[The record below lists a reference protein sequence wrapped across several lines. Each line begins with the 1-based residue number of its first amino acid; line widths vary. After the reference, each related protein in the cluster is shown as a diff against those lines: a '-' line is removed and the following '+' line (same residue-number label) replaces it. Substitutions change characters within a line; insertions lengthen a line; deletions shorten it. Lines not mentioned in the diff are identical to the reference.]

1 MKAYSVKNVMAAKFK
16 TLQLDGEWSEAF
28 GNVQLTGT
36 WMIYGGTKNGK
47 TTLTMKLVKYL
58 TKFGKVAYNS
68 VEEGFILTTQMVM
81 ERVGMM
87 EVAGKLVLLDKE
99 PTQALIKRLNKRKS
113 PNIIV
118 IDTVQFAELT
128 FSEYKKIK
136 LMYPNKLFIYVS
148 HTEGKMPEGKVARKI
163 LKDASVA
170 IRVEGFKGFPV
181 SRYGGGKTIIIN
193 EERAD
198 EYWGLSGKFIK

>member
-1 MKAYSVKNVMAAKFK
+1 
-16 TLQLDGEWSEAF
+16 
-28 GNVQLTGT
+28 
-36 WMIYGGTKNGK
+36 
-47 TTLTMKLVKYL
+47 
-58 TKFGKVAYNS
+58 
-68 VEEGFILTTQMVM
+68 
-81 ERVGMM
+81 
-87 EVAGKLVLLDKE
+87 
-99 PTQALIKRLNKRKS
+99 
-113 PNIIV
+113 V

-136 LMYPNKLFIYVS
+136 LMYPDKLFIYVS